1 MFSINI
7 YLRFALIAGL
17 IILGGVLQ
25 YFYGFWYAFIF
36 YLAGLV
42 LLVGYF
48 LTGTIQSATMLLQT
62 QDFDAAKK
70 RLDLT
75 LFPKL
80 LFGPAKSAYYML
92 KGSLAMQGKD
102 YDEAQKFFKISE
114 HAKYTS
120 DNERAMVYLQQA
132 NVAAMKN
139 NIKEAQQIFRKTDG
153 LKVTEQVIKD
163 QMKQFD
169 QALKQRA
176 SVTMNHRMMAAQ
188 RGGTKQRRPKMR

>member
-1 MFSINI
+1 MFTINI
-7 YLRFALIAGL
+7 YLRLALIAGL
-17 IILGGVLQ
+17 IILGAVLQ
-25 YFYGFWYAFIF
+25 SFYGFWYAFIF
-36 YLAGLV
+36 YLA
-42 LLVGYF
+42 
-48 LTGTIQSATMLLQT
+48 ATMLLQT
-62 QDFDAAKK
+62 QDFEAAKK
-70 RLDLT
+70 RLNMT

-114 HAKYTS
+114 NAKYTS

-139 NIKEAQQIFRKTDG
+139 NIKEAQLIFRKTDG

-163 QMKQFD
+163 QMKQLD

-176 SVTMNHRMMAAQ
+176 SVTMNHRIMASQ